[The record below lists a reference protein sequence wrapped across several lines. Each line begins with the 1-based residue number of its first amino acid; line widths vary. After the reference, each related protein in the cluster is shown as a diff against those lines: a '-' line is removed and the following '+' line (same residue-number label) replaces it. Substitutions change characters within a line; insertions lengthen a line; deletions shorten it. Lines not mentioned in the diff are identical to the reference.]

1 MEYDDSNFGSQNPQ
15 INSEEIAKSS
25 PDLGSYSL
33 PKFDFDDSL
42 QGDIRFD
49 SLVETEAFL
58 GIESQEDTSWIED
71 FSRGSNRINFSSQA
85 AESASISRR
94 NNVWSEAAS
103 LESVEMLLKAVG
115 QEDTI
120 PGDNEIQ
127 DCGAGD
133 ELGSSTLQL
142 KQNEEDKDHLNANN
156 VCPCAAIPRDEISHK
171 FLSDDA
177 SELQHEEDVQSV
189 PGKLCDSGNN
199 VDFLLQEPDV
209 EIVRCSV
216 TIDTQALSAADNTS
230 MDQKH
235 ELNLIKADT
244 TSEIALLEGIQTPL
258 SQADC
263 HFPQTTSSFT
273 ESLSSRLQ
281 QENDTSKN
289 LSRILQITGVRDL
302 SEGPVMANVEEVD
315 QTVMGKYMQQSE
327 ECSARSVAGDS
338 EKYVTLDLYSTPEG
352 EPGAVGTVNDHLKEL
367 FRSSTKGDHD
377 FHLIEVCLRKSDA
390 SNPTED
396 CKCESDSP
404 ANVYEGSNATLEGG
418 PVTGNPITCSCCNG
432 KIHSDAPVIGS
443 AVVQKKDELCGSTER
458 DNKSVEAMARD
469 DEICGARVEL
479 EDDLIGCAEQMDN
492 AVALK
497 KPENSQ
503 IENDEIMGIPSVET
517 DNKLANDGSSLR
529 EVCSSTVLA
538 SVTPATEDLSVSITP
553 AVSEEHIIRINIS
566 SSTTVEGATQETT
579 ADFDLGDGNDK
590 CMDTVVNMQ
599 YSIISN
605 VADRTCNTVRL
616 LANDIIRDPPL
627 ESLCNTENQ
636 GTPCESPS
644 AVPAANGRD
653 SEEFKVSPPDVYC
666 CSETCKDAEAE
677 DSMHDHLGKSGTPCS
692 YDGTSTHDG
701 STSQDPKVCDA
712 SDNDKTFSFVVAS
725 SAEHSETE
733 NVKLWQPFA
742 SQVPINSQIVK
753 DSRLTPGME
762 QISSS
767 NIGSHQT
774 MGEEVI
780 MGSRSTADRKPRR
793 AAGKTNKKEGAKR
806 EGRQKPTAHSN
817 LKESSIFPTVEPSFP
832 DLNHASSSPTV
843 HQQHFTNLQQLQL
856 RAQIFVYGS
865 LIQGTPPD
873 EACMV
878 AAFGGPDGG
887 RSIWENARRCCL
899 ERIQGQKSQHSYLE
913 TPLQQ
918 HSSPR
923 NTNQKGNTRK
933 SRNKNNAPTP
943 SKASKSTPTSTISH
957 LAPASSP
964 LWTIQTP
971 ANLAHFSGMAIG
983 SALDHNVH
991 SQFYSSSPMT
1001 STAVRTP
1008 SWSPHL
1014 VPWVASPQTTTN
1026 ATSLLT
1032 TMPLKMDPVKLTS
1045 IRESSISEISVMHAS
1060 PGPMADPG
1068 GHTSGAKSPLIN
1080 FRTSN
1085 LNPNQN
1091 PTDSK
1096 PRKRNKIELDKASM
1110 VVEQLFNVEPVSDAC
1125 VSSILPASTVATPRC
1140 ETKSM
1145 TSASSFSNYCASSD
1159 VLAMKGSGNIDNRI
1173 MMSEDMLSKIDEAKL
1188 HAEDAAAC
1196 AVAAVDL
1203 SQEMWCQLAK
1213 QKDSGTIP
1221 DIEAKIS
1228 SAALAIAAAVAVA
1241 KAAAAAGKVAS
1252 DAAIQA
1258 KLMAEEAMDSS
1269 RMSFVD
1275 SSTKVLFATTVNN
1288 FENSIPS
1295 SILKGDIQMDS
1306 SSSFAA
1312 RLNAQDVASKRAE
1325 NMDAIVKAA
1334 ELAAKAVTQAGKVA
1348 VMGDPLQLSE
1358 LASAGPEG
1366 CWKLAKL
1373 SFERE
1378 SQSNTVIEP
1387 HVVDT
1392 NKGGNISETVQ
1403 KTLDIPMEMSGD
1415 HFEDER
1421 EPSSVVLVSK
1431 VRKAPGTAEAI
1442 PIKEGSSVEIFKEG
1456 DAIKA
1461 AWFSAYVLE
1470 LKNGEA
1476 YVCYTENFPTGS
1488 SGELKEWI
1496 RLDSQNE
1503 APKIR
1508 PAHPMSAMP
1517 TEGTRKRRREPMGK
1531 CFWSIGDRVDAWRQN
1546 CWWEGVI
1553 SEKIRKDDTSFT
1565 VHFPAQRETS
1575 TIKACHLRPSLF
1587 WLDGEWVEW
1596 CNSMSYDGDMR
1607 QEKRM
1612 KFYDTEHEIKRN
1624 DKESDKL
1631 DTTESEMRADS
1642 RLVGLSN
1649 NEKAFDVG
1657 KSCRDDKRPVT
1668 HRMARSGLQNEGKK
1682 VTFGVPRSGKKRKFM
1697 DVSQHYVSRDSKMH
1711 EKNDSTRRAKMLM
1724 PQGSGLPVWKS
1735 STRIDV
1741 REKQMPATQLRVP
1754 NSRKLTGV
1762 QDRTLEKNSISSAV
1776 SRNDNTFKSE
1786 GMTGFASFSSIGKAR
1801 RAPFGFS
1808 SSSDEHS
1815 VKRRFT
1821 STSSKSELASKSK
1834 LELPFQKLGKIE
1846 EDKVYSRTVSVSIS
1860 EGAEPRRSSRRMQPT
1875 SRLLEGLQTSLT
1887 IPKLQAVSRDKGQ
1900 KSHNTSA
1907 SLRGK
1912 QCN

>member
-971 ANLAHFSGMAIG
+971 ANLAHFS
-983 SALDHNVH
+983 
-991 SQFYSSSPMT
+991 
-1001 STAVRTP
+1001 
-1008 SWSPHL
+1008 
-1014 VPWVASPQTTTN
+1014 
-1026 ATSLLT
+1026 
-1032 TMPLKMDPVKLTS
+1032 
-1045 IRESSISEISVMHAS
+1045 
-1060 PGPMADPG
+1060 
-1068 GHTSGAKSPLIN
+1068 
-1080 FRTSN
+1080 
-1085 LNPNQN
+1085 
-1091 PTDSK
+1091 
-1096 PRKRNKIELDKASM
+1096 
-1110 VVEQLFNVEPVSDAC
+1110 
-1125 VSSILPASTVATPRC
+1125 
-1140 ETKSM
+1140 
-1145 TSASSFSNYCASSD
+1145 
-1159 VLAMKGSGNIDNRI
+1159 
-1173 MMSEDMLSKIDEAKL
+1173 
-1188 HAEDAAAC
+1188 EDAAAC